1 MCAETNTLCIDS
13 KLNDNHAICVNLP
26 NKAVIPPQLLERLDI
41 LEARHPDKT
50 LYVSVDRVP
59 NPHANIDVKKSDPG
73 FAYASRLF
81 SAIEGNPF
89 NNRKL
94 DAQTHTQRVAEMQ
107 RFQTDFFV
115 RAVLPILKI
124 TALEPLSATSLLPQ
138 PARTH
143 LAIPSPWPHLDLP
156 FPLPNIPALPPLHH
170 ERIEAARR
178 ILELTADFRH
188 LFDLSQFFY
197 DQAMAPSMTEAEN
210 ERFLLAAED
219 FAFLA
224 MRFASR
230 TWEGQQQYVNRLHD
244 HLWKV
249 QLPLQVLHEKKH
261 LDQIAKPYVLAS
273 MGTPMTATESQLKGT
288 EGGAVFFSVA
298 VPLSWIE
305 DWDKRGIN
313 HETVIRDYFN
323 QEQQMFL
330 RPAVFMDQS
339 VDQTYAL
346 KAVVVQRDR
355 PGPDDDMYGGVFSQH
370 VDQARLSRTLFNNE
384 PRLFYYVGFVLTD
397 PAKAAELLQ
406 NRDIKKFDL
415 LLMQRGSAF
424 RNINGG
430 FVVQKDNIPEI
441 TDWYLGDPHVKRD
454 DWLNIR
460 TMALGMLAEAE
471 KDSLLQLPAE
481 KQRALEEIN
490 RFYTSIND
498 RLIGYLELAEQAY
511 RDGRK
516 HRDFLLGDI
525 TDYMNVALTL
535 QKQGYYLTNV
545 RLFIWMIERYE
556 GILYTISGN
565 HDHHGRKYPDGL
577 SPRNFFIGKYLRPY
591 LKYADAIRFPDT
603 GGDNTDGL
611 KALFTRATEDGDDDV
626 GFFGFMS
633 TLIGELYAKNE
644 FEKRNDDFLAPFIEN
659 VGQLET
665 FSFKLGNGFR
675 IFMWPTEN
683 EDFNYMLFLL
693 KHAPRPR
700 RKSVAHGIDLYLN
713 KQHAS
718 GKGPRPEN
726 IVAMI
731 RVAEE
736 AWKNKEW
743 LILAGHF
750 PPFFKGDGPNGLPDT
765 EDALQLPSALV
776 VRLVQWYYRGS
787 DGRPTLRLSMAGH
800 THEYSETVFDIYF
813 EDVGKKSRFRTQL
826 GNILREANPKT
837 IVSELWNLSREWD
850 LPKRMH
856 IRRVTEPGKNGF
868 PGPLAQASNR
878 GELNL
883 PLAITTSAL
892 AGSLP
897 AYHVV
902 KTKSDGSMKI
912 DMHLLHERADGLLT
926 ETPASLLTYFEQ
938 QRRSALQNWD
948 PELAA
953 KIEPHHQP
961 KDGEAPLE
969 FKYPEISNEDR
980 WDAFPM
986 VYAYAGNSEIGL
998 HYQLDLGYD
1007 FRRGF
1012 EVRNNIS
1019 LLFPASD
1026 QINPIFGGPN
1036 YWFLGFSH
1044 YLHVDKPDDSLRHR
1058 ADLLQIKGG
1067 LNTGIWSP
1075 AFTVGY
1081 RISDNAVEF
1090 GTEQCL
1096 EPPIPFLPKPCL
1108 SARVD
1113 QRGEPFFGITL
1124 GTGFT
1129 TATYRYNDNPIH
1141 PVQLP
1146 NSFNDQWAP

>member
-13 KLNDNHAICVNLP
+13 KLNDSHAICVNLP
-26 NKAVIPPQLLERLDI
+26 NKAIIPAQLRERLDI
-41 LEARHPDKT
+41 LEARHPDKN

-81 SAIEGNPF
+81 STIEGNPF

-94 DAQTHTQRVAEMQ
+94 DAQTHKQRVAEMQ

-115 RAVLPILKI
+115 RAVLPLLKI
-124 TALEPLSATSLLPQ
+124 TALKPLSATELLPQ
-138 PARTH
+138 PAKPH
-143 LAIPSPWPHLDLP
+143 LVIPSPWPHLDLP
-156 FPLPNIPALPPLHH
+156 FPLPSIPALPPLHH

-178 ILELTADFRH
+178 ILELTANFRH
-188 LFDLSQFFY
+188 LFALSQFFY
-197 DQAMAPSMTEAEN
+197 DQAMAPGMTEAEN
-210 ERFLLAAED
+210 EQFLLAAED

-224 MRFASR
+224 LRFASR
-230 TWEGQQQYVNRLHD
+230 TWEGQQNFVEAINN

-249 QLPLQVLHEKKH
+249 QAPLQVIHEKRH
-261 LDQIAKPYVLAS
+261 QEQIAKPYILAS
-273 MGTPMTATESQLKGT
+273 IGTPITATVGQLQGM
-288 EGGAVFFSVA
+288 GNAVFFSVA
-298 VPLSWIE
+298 LPASWVE
-305 DWDKRGIN
+305 DWDKNGIN
-313 HETVIRDYFN
+313 HDAALLDYFN
-323 QEQQMFL
+323 QKAQLFL
-330 RPAVFMDQS
+330 RPAVFMDQES
-339 VDQTYAL
+339 EATYAMR
-346 KAVVVQRDR
+346 AVVVHRDR
-355 PGPDDDMYGGVFSQH
+355 PGPDDDFYGGVFSQH
-370 VDQARLSRTLFNNE
+370 GNQARLNRTLFYNE
-384 PRLFYYVGFVLTD
+384 PRVFYNVGFVLAD
-397 PAKAAELLQ
+397 PALAVGLLQ
-406 NRDIKKFDL
+406 NREIKKFDIL
-415 LLMQRGSAF
+415 CKQGGQTVRSV
-424 RNINGG
+424 NGG
-430 FVVQKDNIPEI
+430 FVVQKDNVSEI

-471 KDSLLQLPAE
+471 KDSLEQLPAE

-490 RFYTSIND
+490 RFYSSIND
-498 RLIGYLELAEQAY
+498 RLVGYLELAEQAY

-516 HRDFLLGDI
+516 HRDYLLGDI

-535 QKQGYYLTNV
+535 QKQGYYLTNA
-545 RLFIWMIERYE
+545 RLFVWMIERYE

-577 SPRNFFIGKYLRPY
+577 SPRNFFIGRYLRPY
-591 LKYADAIRFPDT
+591 LKYADALRFPDT

-611 KALFTRATEDGDDDV
+611 KSLFTRATTDGDDDMD
-626 GFFGFMS
+626 FSEFMG

-644 FEKRNDDFLAPFIEN
+644 FEAHNDDFLAPFIQN

-665 FSFKLGNGFR
+665 FSLQLGNGFR

-683 EDFNYMLFLL
+683 EDFNYLLFLL

-700 RKSVAHGIDLYLN
+700 RKAVAHGIDLYLN

-726 IVAMI
+726 MVAMI
-731 RVAEE
+731 REAEK

-813 EDVGKKSRFRTQL
+813 ENVGKKSQFRSQL

-837 IVSELWNLSREWD
+837 IVSELWNLSHEWD
-850 LPKRMH
+850 LPHRMN
-856 IRRVTEPGKNGF
+856 IKRVTEPGNNGF
-868 PGPLAQASNR
+868 PGPLVQAANN
-878 GELNL
+878 GELKL

-897 AYHVV
+897 AYHEV

-912 DMHLLHERADGLLT
+912 STHLLHERPDGLLT
-926 ETPASLLTYFEQ
+926 ETPASLLSYFDQE
-938 QRRSALQNWD
+938 RRSALKNWD
-948 PELAA
+948 PALTA
-953 KIEPHHQP
+953 KIEPRPQP
-961 KDGEAPLE
+961 RDAEAPIE
-969 FKYPEISNEDR
+969 SKYPEMSDGDR

-986 VYAYAGNSEIGL
+986 VYAYASPAEIGL

-1007 FRRGF
+1007 FMRGF

-1019 LLFPASD
+1019 LLFPTTD

-1036 YWFLGFSH
+1036 YWFLGFAH
-1044 YLHVDKPDDSLRHR
+1044 YLHVDRPSDSLRHR

-1067 LNTGIWSP
+1067 INTGIWSP
-1075 AFTVGY
+1075 ALTVGY

-1096 EPPIPFLPKPCL
+1096 ESPIPFLPKPCV
-1108 SARVD
+1108 SVRVD
-1113 QRGEPFFGITL
+1113 HRGEPFVGITL

-1129 TATYRYNDNPIH
+1129 MATYRYNDNPIH
-1141 PVQLP
+1141 PVQAP
-1146 NSFNDQWAP
+1146 QGFNGLWEP